1 MNYKILLP
9 ILLVLFS
16 FQQVEAQKREVG
28 AFEMEP
34 HLGIS
39 LPLAGK
45 GYTDDSAVSFV
56 LGCEARFNFKQKPF
70 DVGLQLDLGNV
81 CHNEVVFIGSW
92 SLFSDYN
99 FRQTQKI
106 SPFVGLG
113 LGFAGIGTISC
124 SSPESETHDHGR
136 DGLLISPR
144 CGVEFLHSF
153 RLTATCNVLTASP
166 DLSYFA
172 LTFGVS
178 LGGWKKRRRGE

>member
-1 MNYKILLP
+1 MNYKTILPLLLMSLP
-9 ILLVLFS
+9 
-16 FQQVEAQKREVG
+16 FQQVEAQTREVG

-70 DVGLQLDLGNV
+70 DVGLQLDFGNV
-81 CHNEVVFIGSW
+81 CHNEVIFIGSW

-99 FRQTQKI
+99 FRQTQKV

-113 LGFAGIGTISC
+113 LGFAGIGTNSWGG
-124 SSPESETHDHGR
+124 SEKHDHGR
-136 DGLLISPR
+136 DGLMISPR
-144 CGVEFLHSF
+144 CGVELLHSF
-153 RLTATCNVLTASP
+153 CLTATCNVLTASP

-178 LGGWKKRRRGE
+178 LGGWKKRKRGE